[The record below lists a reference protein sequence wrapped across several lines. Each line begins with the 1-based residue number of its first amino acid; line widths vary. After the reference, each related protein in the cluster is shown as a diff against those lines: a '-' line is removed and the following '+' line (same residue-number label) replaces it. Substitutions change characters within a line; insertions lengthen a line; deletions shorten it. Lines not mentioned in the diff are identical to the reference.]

1 MDRLEKL
8 RFEPSTRSRTRAS
21 AWRIAGVILL
31 IAAGALL
38 VIILLNALFSDFMST
53 SSSILT
59 IVAAVV
65 FIALVILLS
74 RSIAAERQVAIRD
87 GKVSL
92 AFPIRRRDGSRTR
105 QVPISDIVDARPS
118 LGGDG
123 ENGVDVLL
131 SDGSRFFLAQS
142 SFGAQ
147 GREIMETLC
156 EPFDH
161 SYLGELRKIL
171 LQGERFGFL
180 VVEPVEVR
188 GDAILLSKKV
198 KTFSGESLNV
208 VPSEKIEVLE
218 KVSPHYAGD
227 AILVTLVDGTQF
239 VFREAEATGAG
250 LGKTGALA
258 RKFRAI

>member
-8 RFEPSTRSRTRAS
+8 RFEPSPISRAKAS
-21 AWRIAGVILL
+21 AWSIIGFILL
-31 IAAGALL
+31 IAAGGLF
-38 VIILLNALFSDFMST
+38 VIILLNTLFSGLMST
-53 SSSILT
+53 LSSILT

-65 FIALVILLS
+65 FIALIILLS
-74 RSIAAERQVAIRD
+74 RSIAGERQVAIRD
-87 GKVSL
+87 GTISL

-105 QVPISDIVDARPS
+105 QVPISDIVDVRAS
-118 LGGDG
+118 LGGGG

-142 SFGAQ
+142 FFGAQ
-147 GREIMETLC
+147 GRDILETLC

-171 LQGERFGFL
+171 LKGERFGFP

-188 GDAILLSKKV
+188 GDAILLSKKIN
-198 KTFSGESLNV
+198 TFSGESLREV
-208 VPSEKIEVLE
+208 SFEEIEALE
-218 KVSPHYAGD
+218 KVSSHYTGD

-239 VFREAEATGAG
+239 LFREAEATGAG
-250 LGKTGALA
+250 LGETGALA
-258 RKFRAI
+258 RKFRAT